1 MGTIL
6 AGDIGGTNTR
16 LALFDETRLTEPA
29 FLRVYSS
36 GDYESFLRIVER
48 FLEEAQAAMPETAP
62 TCAGF
67 GVAGPVD
74 GSIVRLTNLP
84 WVMDGD
90 ALRERLAGKPV
101 TIVNDFSAICHAV
114 PHLEP
119 RHLRQIGGGKP
130 QAQAPIAVLGA
141 GTGLGEGFIV
151 WHDGT
156 YQVIPSEG
164 GHADFAPRN
173 PLEIRA
179 LEYLTEKYRRVSYER
194 ILSGPG
200 LVNLYEFF
208 RDREG
213 MAEAPAV
220 REEMRHEAAPPVIS
234 RHGMARSDPL
244 CERALEL
251 FCTIYGAEAGNLAL
265 KLLARGG
272 VYLAGGI
279 AAKILPM
286 LEAGGFRHGFE
297 SKGRYR
303 DFLESVPTYVIMHE
317 QPGLMGAA
325 IAARMQSGAEAAAPV
340 QP

>member
-1 MGTIL
+1 MRTIL
-6 AGDIGGTNTR
+6 AGDIGGTNSR
-16 LALFDETRLTEPA
+16 LALFDETRLTEPV
-29 FLRVYSS
+29 FLRVYAS
-36 GDYESFLRIVER
+36 GDFESFLRIVDR
-48 FLEEAQAAMPETAP
+48 FLAEAQQAMPDATPA
-62 TCAGF
+62 CAGF

-74 GSIVRLTNLP
+74 GAIVKLTNLP
-84 WVMDGD
+84 WVLDGD
-90 ALRERLAGKPV
+90 AVRDRLAGQPV
-101 TIVNDFSAICHAV
+101 TIVNDFTAICHAV
-114 PHLEP
+114 PHLDA
-119 RHLRQIGGGKP
+119 RHLHQIGGGRAL
-130 QAQAPIAVLGA
+130 AQATIAVLGA

-151 WHDGT
+151 WHDGNH
-156 YQVIPSEG
+156 QVIPSEG

-173 PLEIRA
+173 ALEIRA
-179 LEYLTEKYRRVSYER
+179 LEYLTDKYHRVSYER

-220 REEMRHEAAPPVIS
+220 REEMRHESAPPVIS

-303 DFLESVPTYVIMHE
+303 DFLESVPSYVITHE

-325 IAARMQSGAEAAAPV
+325 IAASMHCGAEAPPPV

>member
-16 LALFDETRLTEPA
+16 LALFDETHPTEPA

-36 GDYESFLRIVER
+36 GDYESFLRIVDR
-48 FLEEAQAAMPETAP
+48 FLEEAQAAMPEAAP

-74 GSIVRLTNLP
+74 GSIVKLTNLP
-84 WVMDGD
+84 WVMDGA
-90 ALRERLAGKPV
+90 ALRERLAGQPV

-114 PHLEP
+114 PHLAP
-119 RHLRQIGGGKP
+119 RHLHQIGGGKP
-130 QAQAPIAVLGA
+130 LAQATIAVLGA

-151 WHDGT
+151 WHDGG

-179 LEYLTEKYRRVSYER
+179 LEYLTEKFHRVSYER

-220 REEMRHEAAPPVIS
+220 REEMRHEPAPPVIS

-244 CERALEL
+244 CERALAL

-265 KLLARGG
+265 KLMARGG

-279 AAKILPM
+279 AAKILPV
-286 LEAGGFRHGFE
+286 LETGGFRHGFE

-303 DFLESVPTYVIMHE
+303 DFLESVPTYVITHD

-325 IAARMQSGAEAAAPV
+325 IAVHGFT
-340 QP
+340 